1 VQAAENPMKIVT
13 FFESIGS
20 WLKAHFKTVPALEV
34 TVSSAVNYLVP
45 FVEELD
51 TLATPEIAPVVN
63 PILDKIKTGLAAL
76 AVTITDSSPS
86 GVANVKSVLASII
99 TNASSLEAAF
109 QIKDPATATKLTS
122 IVTLITGEV
131 GAIRAQLG

>member
-1 VQAAENPMKIVT
+1 MKIIS
-13 FFESIGS
+13 FFESITN
-20 WLKAHFKTVPALEV
+20 WLKTHLKKLPAIEV
-34 TVSSAVNYLVP
+34 TVSSAVNYMVP

-86 GVANVKSVLASII
+86 GVANVKSILASIN
-99 TNASSLEAAF
+99 TNAASLEAAF
-109 QIKDPATATKLTS
+109 QIKDPVTATKLSS

-131 GAIRAQLG
+131 SAIQAQLG